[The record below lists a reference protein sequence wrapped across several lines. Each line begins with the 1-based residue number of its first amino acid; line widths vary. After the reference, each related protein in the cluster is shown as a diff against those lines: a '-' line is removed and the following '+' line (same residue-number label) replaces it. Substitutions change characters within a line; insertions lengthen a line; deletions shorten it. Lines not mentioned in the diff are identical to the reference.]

1 MALPIE
7 TVSKPVSEMTNAE
20 MEIILYEAQKAA
32 KDLKSV
38 VNVIVEET
46 QRRRNERITLNT
58 TRQG

>member
-1 MALPIE
+1 MAIPIE

-46 QRRRNERITLNT
+46 QRRRNERVT
-58 TRQG
+58 

>member
-7 TVSKPVSEMTNAE
+7 TVSKPVSEMTDAE
-20 MEIILYEAQKAA
+20 MEIILFEAQKAA

-46 QRRRNERITLNT
+46 QRRRNERIT
-58 TRQG
+58 

>member
-20 MEIILYEAQKAA
+20 MEIILFEAQKITR
-32 KDLKSV
+32 DLKSV

-46 QRRRNERITLNT
+46 QRRRNERIT
-58 TRQG
+58 